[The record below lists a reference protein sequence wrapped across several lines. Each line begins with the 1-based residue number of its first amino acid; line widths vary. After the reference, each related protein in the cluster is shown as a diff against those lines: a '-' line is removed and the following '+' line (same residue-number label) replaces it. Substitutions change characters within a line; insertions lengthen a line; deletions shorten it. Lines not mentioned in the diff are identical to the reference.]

1 MDNCG
6 GASLFILLAA
16 EKNEQRNDLST
27 PLLRNYHSF
36 GVTPILPM
44 QHKGREKVEYFL
56 SYRQK
61 SHNKRVS
68 QNSVSAVSR
77 SISEHLS
84 YHYRR
89 YFKPPPLCF
98 AQQNIGEV
106 SEGRR
111 G

>member
-89 YFKPPPLCF
+89 YFKPPPLYF
-98 AQQNIGEV
+98 VVQNIGEV